1 MVFEDP
7 AIIAMNVS
15 HYRAL
20 LKLDMA
26 DEQRSQIKRLLA
38 QASEELVMSRGPRKP
53 PN

>member
-1 MVFEDP
+1 MTLEDP

-26 DEQRSQIKRLLA
+26 GEQRSQIKKLLA
-38 QASEELVMSRGPRKP
+38 QASEELVMLRESRKP
-53 PN
+53 QS